1 MASDAARAL
10 SAGTLQCAVVMPT
23 HADADADADA
33 YAVVPGSRAGL
44 RAGAAVRVDPCHAA
58 IH

>member
-10 SAGTLQCAVVMPT
+10 SAGTLQCAVVTPT
-23 HADADADADA
+23 HADADA